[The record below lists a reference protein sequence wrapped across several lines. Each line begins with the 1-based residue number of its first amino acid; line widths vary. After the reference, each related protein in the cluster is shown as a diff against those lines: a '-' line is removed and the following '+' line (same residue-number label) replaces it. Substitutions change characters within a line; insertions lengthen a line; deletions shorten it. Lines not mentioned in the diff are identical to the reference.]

1 MASPILLYTICP
13 LKEAV
18 SSEVVSNPPNKSHI
32 VSCHSP
38 KRCVGATLSVEMVTK
53 DGIDASKY
61 IDQVG
66 AGIMINPGLMTV
78 YLF

>member
-1 MASPILLYTICP
+1 MYAIWPLNEVAS
-13 LKEAV
+13 AD
-18 SSEVVSNPPNKSHI
+18 VVSNPPNRSHI
-32 VSCHSP
+32 VSCQSS
-38 KRCVGATLSVEMVTK
+38 KRWEGDTLSVEMVTN